1 MAFNLIKKM
10 HGFVIIQ
17 IEGYF
22 SERFLNLALNQ
33 RIVIWD
39 IKKVQDGRII
49 AKVTPKEFK
58 KLRTIARIT
67 RCRVKILKKRGFPFL
82 LQKYRKRKVFVALIL
97 VTIIAISI
105 YNSYIWKIDIVG
117 DFTIPIEEIKKQL
130 SEENLNVPVK
140 KKDINVD
147 DIKLNMSLKRNDLA
161 WIGVNVKGTKATV
174 EIVEKVIPSVDEFD
188 GIPCNIIA
196 SRDGIITKIYARDG
210 IACVEKDDLVQKGQI
225 LISGIMKS
233 DISEERYV
241 HADGE
246 AYAKTWY
253 TYKSKIPYEKDVIV
267 KTGKTEK
274 VYSVKL
280 LNCKINLLN
289 NSTNFEKYDTIK
301 KTNQFRIFNRFLLPI
316 EVEETEYREVLLEKI
331 VLSKEQARASAQN
344 EAMNKA
350 MELVPS
356 TAEVF
361 DNFISEREYDD
372 GIEVEVTIEC
382 IEKIGTK
389 EKLEG

>member
-1 MAFNLIKKM
+1 MALNLIKKM
-10 HGFVIIQ
+10 QGFVLIQ
-17 IEGYF
+17 VEGYF

-49 AKVTPKEFK
+49 AKVAPKEFK
-58 KLRTIARIT
+58 KLRAIAKIT
-67 RCRVKILKKRGFPFL
+67 KCRVKILKKRGVPFVL
-82 LQKYRKRKVFVALIL
+82 LKYKKRKVFALLVL
-97 VTIIAISI
+97 VTIVAISI

-117 DFTIPIEEIKKQL
+117 DFTIPIEEVKKQL

-140 KKDINVD
+140 KKDINID
-147 DIKLNMSLKRNDLA
+147 SIKLNMSLKRNDLA
-161 WIGVNVKGTKATV
+161 WIGVSVKGTKATV
-174 EIVEKVIPSVDEFD
+174 EIVEKVIPNIDELN
-188 GIPCNIIA
+188 GIPCNIVA
-196 SRDGIITKIYARDG
+196 SKDGIITKIYARDG

-246 AYAKTWY
+246 VYAKTWY
-253 TYKSKIPYEKDVIV
+253 TYKSKIPYEKDLVV
-267 KTGKTEK
+267 KTGKIEK
-274 VYSVKL
+274 AYSIEL

-316 EVEETEYREVLLEKI
+316 EVEEIEYREVQIEKI
-331 VLSKEQARASAQN
+331 ILSKEQAKTSAQN

-350 MELVPS
+350 IQLVPS
-356 TAEVF
+356 TAEVL
-361 DNFISEREYDD
+361 DNFISAREYDD